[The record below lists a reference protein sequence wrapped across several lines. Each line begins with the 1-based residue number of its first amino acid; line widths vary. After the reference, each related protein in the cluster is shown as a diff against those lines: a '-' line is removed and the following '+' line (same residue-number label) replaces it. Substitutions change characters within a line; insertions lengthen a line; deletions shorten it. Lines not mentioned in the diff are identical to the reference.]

1 MNSLRRFWK
10 DTTRFLYEVWIE
22 IRPEKGRVAWPT
34 FDTVKI
40 STKVVIFSSI
50 GIGIFIGILDILFGR
65 LLAIIVN

>member
-1 MNSLRRFWK
+1 MNSIQRFWK

-34 FDTVKI
+34 LDTVKI
-40 STKVVIFSSI
+40 STKVVIFSSV
-50 GIGIFIGILDILFGR
+50 GIGVFIGLLDIIFGR